1 MIFKGRLFVFVA
13 ANFRSKSEKA
23 EQEHLEHVF
32 VCQNGGGEKGVAR
45 HVQINKKVLVRDR
58 LRRILDEDS
67 DFFELSTTAGIPS
80 IFVCGHRPKSKE
92 LLELLMFFLFLLFT
106 IWFISF

>member
-1 MIFKGRLFVFVA
+1 MEKIIIWRHQKKEINFKFP
-13 ANFRSKSEKA
+13 ANYRSKSVKA

-32 VCQNGGGEKGVAR
+32 VCQNGGGDKGVSR

-67 DFFELSTTAGIPS
+67 DFFELSTTAGI
-80 IFVCGHRPKSKE
+80 
-92 LLELLMFFLFLLFT
+92 
-106 IWFISF
+106 